1 MPDSSSGGV
10 TPFPHG
16 EVDRALGSNDTA
28 LSEQKRLKI
37 QGAHYCEGELST
49 VQHFCTQGEVRFS
62 AEYRNA
68 AADTLSR
75 NQGYPPDDDLF
86 GDYSST
92 QSSESSQDANCPVL
106 KLFDLTDN
114 MVATRNTLFET
125 PEDVS
130 DNIKQLEA
138 QLTDVQTRLKKGV
151 PERPLLQQWPSP
163 RVIAQMLITSIAL
176 HLCKK
181 FTSAKDLQAVE
192 ILLQAMSSED
202 SILMLSHIVKEKSA
216 FCVNGYVSTEIKS
229 MHMSA
234 EKYDT
239 VVKFMKHCANKCG
252 DCKQSRVLS
261 FVTVALLIYE
271 FAQYWRDKVQE
282 SKLRAFDQ
290 NVAAACMSALLAF
303 PDKWKT
309 WGVKNIKKAEM
320 KDIAEMFLPVMQEV
334 LDFVH
339 EKEPWS
345 IMTLDAFL
353 GHGKPDYAKSA
364 DHLRMLLTVQPQVP
378 HRLLQCMLTLHMEKK
393 QRTPEDAASAGPS
406 RQPKKRSAKAILAA
420 MSHPY
425 AK

>member
-1 MPDSSSGGV
+1 
-10 TPFPHG
+10 
-16 EVDRALGSNDTA
+16 
-28 LSEQKRLKI
+28 
-37 QGAHYCEGELST
+37 
-49 VQHFCTQGEVRFS
+49 
-62 AEYRNA
+62 
-68 AADTLSR
+68 
-75 NQGYPPDDDLF
+75 
-86 GDYSST
+86 
-92 QSSESSQDANCPVL
+92 
-106 KLFDLTDN
+106 
-114 MVATRNTLFET
+114 MVATRNTLFKK

-138 QLTDVQTRLKKGV
+138 QLTDVQTRLKEGV

-163 RVIAQMLITSIAL
+163 RVICQMLITSIAL

-229 MHMSA
+229 MHLST

-239 VVKFMKHCANKCG
+239 VVQFMKHCANKCG

-282 SKLRAFDQ
+282 SELCAFDQ
-290 NVAAACMSALLAF
+290 NVAASIMCALLGF
-303 PDKWKT
+303 PDNWKHY
-309 WGVKNIKKAEM
+309 GIKQIRKEEM
-320 KDIAEMFLPVMQEV
+320 KNTVQMLYPALADI

-339 EKEPWS
+339 EAKPWS
-345 IMTLDAFL
+345 MMTLGFFL
-353 GHGKPDYAKSA
+353 THGDVHHLDDA
-364 DHLRMLLTVQPQVP
+364 DHLYRLLTMQPQPP
-378 HRLLQCMLTLHMEKK
+378 HKMVRELLNLRIQKK
-393 QRTPEDAASAGPS
+393 QGTPEDAASNGPS

-420 MSHPY
+420 TSHPY
-425 AK
+425 GK